1 VHLIGWFAVLL
12 EKISRSNLN
21 ESMETS
27 FKSLSLPRV
36 LVTIAV
42 VGYLVW
48 YAVRA
53 VSGVPAVPRAP
64 LPAPSVDAPLAAK
77 SAEEVAVFAGG
88 CFWGTQAVFEH
99 VIGVKKVTAG
109 YCGGTVEHPY
119 YKLVCTGSTGHAES
133 VRVTYDPSL
142 ITYGQL
148 LMVFFG
154 VAHDPTQ
161 KNRQGPD
168 IGTQY
173 RSAIFYTSEEQK
185 RIATAYIAQLNAAKL
200 YKHAI
205 ATQVVAS
212 PVFYDAEDY
221 HQDYLVHHPDDGYI
235 RAMDMPKLEL
245 LKREFPQFY
254 R

>member
-1 VHLIGWFAVLL
+1 MPPSKLKDTMNSL
-12 EKISRSNLN
+12 
-21 ESMETS
+21 
-27 FKSLSLPRV
+27 FKPLSLPRV
-36 LVTIAV
+36 LVVLAII
-42 VGYLVW
+42 GYLSW
-48 YAVRA
+48 YVGRA
-53 VSGVPAVPRAP
+53 VSGVPAVPIAP
-64 LPAPSVDAPLAAK
+64 LPVPEVDAALSAK
-77 SAEEVAVFAGG
+77 PSQEVAVFAAG

-99 VIGVKKVTAG
+99 VVGVERVMAG

-119 YKLVCTGSTGHAES
+119 YELVCSGSTGHAES
-133 VRVTYDPSL
+133 VRVVYDPSR

-173 RSAIFYTSEEQK
+173 RSAVFYTSEEQK
-185 RIATAYIAQLNAAKL
+185 KIAMAYVAQLDAAKL
-200 YKHAI
+200 FKNPI
-205 ATQVVAS
+205 VTQVVAA
-212 PVFYDAEDY
+212 PPFYDAEDY
-221 HQDYLVHHPDDGYI
+221 HQDYLVHHPDDAYI

-245 LKREFPQFY
+245 LKREFPKLY

>member
-1 VHLIGWFAVLL
+1 
-12 EKISRSNLN
+12 
-21 ESMETS
+21 ME
-27 FKSLSLPRV
+27 LSTKPPALSRV
-36 LVTIAV
+36 LVSFAFAAFV
-42 VGYLVW
+42 AWSAL
-48 YAVRA
+48 RA
-53 VSGVPAVPRAP
+53 VSAPPSIPSAPLPVPAVD
-64 LPAPSVDAPLAAK
+64 VPLAEKPSEA
-77 SAEEVAVFAGG
+77 VAVFAGG

-99 VIGVKKVTAG
+99 VIGVEKATAG

-119 YKLVCTGSTGHAES
+119 YQLVCSGSTGHAES
-133 VRVTYDPSL
+133 VQVVYDPSR

-173 RSAIFYTSEEQK
+173 RSAIFYTTEEQRK
-185 RIATAYIAQLNAAKL
+185 IAEAYVAQLNAAKV
-200 YKHAI
+200 YKHSVV
-205 ATQVVAS
+205 TQVT
-212 PVFYDAEDY
+212 PYKVFYNAEDY
-221 HQDYLVHHPDDGYI
+221 HQNYLVKHPDDGYI

-254 R
+254 RAAVGSIPD

>member
-1 VHLIGWFAVLL
+1 
-12 EKISRSNLN
+12 
-21 ESMETS
+21 METS
-27 FKSLSLPRV
+27 LKSPSLPRV

-48 YAVRA
+48 YGVRA
-53 VSGVPAVPRAP
+53 VSGVPAAPRAP
-64 LPAPSVDAPLAAK
+64 LPAPAVDATLAAK
-77 SAEEVAVFAGG
+77 SSEEVAVFA
-88 CFWGTQAVFEH
+88 H
-99 VIGVKKVTAG
+99 VMGVKKVTAG

-133 VRVTYDPSL
+133 VRVVYDRSR

-185 RIATAYIAQLNAAKL
+185 EIATVYIAQLNAAKL

-205 ATQVVAS
+205 VTQVVPA